1 MTSINDLFGL
11 TNPLRRV
18 TPEQKIQ
25 RAKPVEKKEATSDVN
40 STTNDD
46 RVSISDSGKN
56 LLKIDAE
63 VSKYLNQIKGLV
75 NLDEES
81 VQEIRARIEQGR
93 YKGPAVL
100 AQIIADLIAPPPYV
114 DLIETSP
121 VEAQDKDQKQT
132 HLTEVQTKINQGD
145 YYTDEVTAVIADKLL
160 ESDYI

>member
-25 RAKPVEKKEATSDVN
+25 RPKPVEKKDSANEVKSATSRDQ
-40 STTNDD
+40 
-46 RVSISDSGKN
+46 VSISDSGKN
-56 LLKIDAE
+56 LLKIEAE
-63 VSKYLNQIKGLV
+63 VDKYLNQIQGLV

-81 VQEIRARIEQGR
+81 VQEIRARIEQGE
-93 YKGPAVL
+93 YKGPAVV

-114 DLIETSP
+114 NLIENRP
-121 VEAQDKDQKQT
+121 LAVQDKEQPEAL
-132 HLTEVQTKINQGD
+132 LTEVQTKISRGD
-145 YYTDEVTAVIADKLL
+145 YFKDEVTAIIAEKLL